1 MPTTLPGKRADY
13 TPTAYP
19 GGVYLKSKTWGQTV
33 MEGEGVFFR
42 DEPSFIVIGGNLV
55 GGTVAGTDPRV
66 AELQA
71 KIADLKAKLQA
82 IVNGL

>member
-1 MPTTLPGKRADY
+1 MPATLPGKRADY

-42 DEPSFIVIGGNLV
+42 DEPSFTVTGGKLV
-55 GGTVAGTDPRV
+55 GAVAGATDPRV
-66 AELQA
+66 AELTA
-71 KIADLKAKLQA
+71 KLADLKAKLQA
-82 IVNGL
+82 MANGI